1 MNGSENSLVWAPQEG
16 PQTALVHCPLAEIF
30 FGGARGGGKT
40 DGVLGKW
47 ASKERRYGKA
57 FNAIAFRRTTVS
69 SEDAIERARSIYEPL
84 GAKWNASKLIFRMP
98 HGGRISFKYLESV
111 RDAEEYQGRNISDAW
126 VEEVGQYPTPEPID
140 MLFGALRSTSGV
152 PEQLILT
159 GNPAGAGQHWIK
171 ERYKLHPF
179 PARPQVVS
187 RSLPDGSV
195 HRMAVIPSRLS
206 DNKIL
211 TSRSSGYASR
221 LHLVGSAE
229 LVKAWLEGDWS
240 AVPGA
245 FFDCWS
251 EARHVVRPFRVPE
264 EWTRFAAMDWGS
276 ASPFSVG
283 WYAIA
288 SDPMT
293 IDGMTPGSR
302 VVIPRGCLVKYRE
315 WYGANDKQQGLK
327 LSNTAIAD
335 GIKEREKGERIVYR
349 VLDPA
354 CFAENGGPSIAE
366 DFARCGVHFRK
377 ADNTRVSRGGASAG
391 PISGWAQLRSRL
403 IGDAATLEE
412 AAKAPAMLVFSAAC
426 RDTIRTLPVMQH
438 DRGNPE
444 DVDTTSEDH
453 APDETRYA
461 CNSRP
466 WVPEVKR
473 RSSALDD
480 YRTPPP
486 ANGGVSWKTV

>member
-1 MNGSENSLVWAPQEG
+1 MWAPQEG

-69 SEDAIERARSIYEPL
+69 SEDAIERARQIYEPL

-98 HGGRISFKYLESV
+98 HGGRVSFKYLESV
-111 RDAEEYQGRNISDAW
+111 KDAEEYQGRNLSDAW

-140 MLFGALRSTSGV
+140 MLFGALRSTAGV

-159 GNPAGAGQHWIK
+159 GNPGGAGQHWIK

-179 PARPQVVS
+179 PLRPQVVT
-187 RSLPDGSV
+187 RNLPDGSV
-195 HRMAVIPSRLS
+195 HTMAVIPSRLS

-211 TSRSSGYASR
+211 TERSAGYKSR
-221 LHLVGSAE
+221 LYLVGSAE

-245 FFDCWS
+245 FFDCYS
-251 EARHVVRPFRVPE
+251 EARNVVRPFAVPP
-264 EWTRFAAMDWGS
+264 EWTRFASMDWGS

-288 SDPMT
+288 SDPLT
-293 IDGMTPGSR
+293 VDGMEQGR
-302 VVIPRGCLVKYRE
+302 RIVIPRGGLVKYRE
-315 WYGANDKQQGLK
+315 WYGANEKREGLK
-327 LSNTAIAD
+327 LSNAAIAE
-335 GIKEREKGERIVYR
+335 GIKQREKGDNIAYR

-366 DFARCGVHFRK
+366 DFARAGVHFKK
-377 ADNTRVSRGGASAG
+377 ADNTRVSRGGAAAG

-403 IGDAATLEE
+403 IGNAVTPEE
-412 AAKAPAMLVFSAAC
+412 IAKAPAMLVFSAAC
-426 RDTIRTLPVMQH
+426 KDTIRTLPVLQH
-438 DRGNPE
+438 DRANPE
-444 DVDTTSEDH
+444 DVDTDTEDH
-453 APDETRYA
+453 AADETRYA

-466 WVPEVKR
+466 WVPPAPKKKQPR
-473 RSSALDD
+473 DGWDD
-480 YRTPPP
+480 DHDEDRAP
-486 ANGGVSWKTV
+486 GWKVA

>member
-1 MNGSENSLVWAPQEG
+1 MWAPQEG
-16 PQTALVHCPLAEIF
+16 PQTALVHCPLAEVF

-47 ASKERRYGKA
+47 AAKERRYGKG

-69 SEDAIERARSIYEPL
+69 SEDAIERAKQLYEPL
-84 GAKWNASKLIFRMP
+84 GAKFNASKLIFRMP
-98 HGGRISFKYLESV
+98 HGGRISFKYLETV
-111 RDAEEYQGRNISDAW
+111 KDAEEYQGRNLSDAW
-126 VEEVGQYPTPEPID
+126 VEECGQYPTPEPID

-159 GNPAGAGQHWIK
+159 GNPGGAGQHWIK

-179 PARPQVVS
+179 PLRPQVVE
-187 RSLPDGSV
+187 RPLPDGTV
-195 HRMAVIPSRLS
+195 HRMGVIPSRLS

-211 TSRSSGYASR
+211 TTRSANYQSR
-221 LHLVGSAE
+221 LYLVGSKD

-240 AVPGA
+240 SVPGA

-251 EARHVVRPFRVPE
+251 EARHVVQPFAVPD
-264 EWTRFAAMDWGS
+264 EWLRFAAMDWGS

-283 WYAIA
+283 WYAVV
-288 SDPMT
+288 SDT
-293 IDGMTPGSR
+293 TWVAGAAPGQK
-302 VVIPRGCLVKYRE
+302 VCLPRGCLVKYRE
-315 WYGANDKQQGLK
+315 WYGADDKHQGLK
-327 LSNTAIAD
+327 LSNAAIAE
-335 GIKEREKGERIVYR
+335 GIVQREKGDRISYR

-366 DFARCGVHFRK
+366 DLARGGVHFKK

-403 IGDAATLEE
+403 LGDAKTMEE
-412 AAKAPAMLVFSAAC
+412 VPKTPAMIVFTTAC
-426 RDTIRTLPVMQH
+426 KDTIRTLPVLQH
-438 DRGNPE
+438 DRSHPE
-444 DVDTTSEDH
+444 DVDTTNEDH

-461 CNSRP
+461 ANSRP
-466 WVPEVKR
+466 WVPEPKR
-473 RSSALDD
+473 TNTHLDA
-480 YRTPPP
+480 YRNPP
-486 ANGGVSWKTV
+486 AAASGVNWKTV